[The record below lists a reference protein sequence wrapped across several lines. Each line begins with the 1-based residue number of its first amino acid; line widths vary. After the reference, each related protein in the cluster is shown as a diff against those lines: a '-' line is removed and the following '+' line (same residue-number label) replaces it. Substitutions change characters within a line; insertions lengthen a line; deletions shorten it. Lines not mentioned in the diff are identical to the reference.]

1 MDVSKLSMPAWNAY
15 PVIIWNSLLSAFK
28 SGKSRGSLC
37 GHTSN
42 HLYIIGNKTDFI
54 LNLKA
59 RMTSLFKAQVSLTW
73 KVDKNVLDNGRPEEL
88 YLVLEPPA

>member
-1 MDVSKLSMPAWNAY
+1 MDVSKLSVLACNTY
-15 PVIIWNSLLSAFK
+15 PVIIWNSLLSVFK
-28 SGKSRGSLC
+28 LGNSHSSLC
-37 GHTSN
+37 IHTSN
-42 HLYIIGNKTDFI
+42 HLNIIGNKTDFI

>member
-1 MDVSKLSMPAWNAY
+1 MDVSKLSMLACNIY
-15 PVIIWNSLLSAFK
+15 PVIIWNSLLSIFK
-28 SGKSRGSLC
+28 LGNSDGSLC
-37 GHTSN
+37 RRTSN
-42 HLYIIGNKTDFI
+42 HLNIIGNKTDFI